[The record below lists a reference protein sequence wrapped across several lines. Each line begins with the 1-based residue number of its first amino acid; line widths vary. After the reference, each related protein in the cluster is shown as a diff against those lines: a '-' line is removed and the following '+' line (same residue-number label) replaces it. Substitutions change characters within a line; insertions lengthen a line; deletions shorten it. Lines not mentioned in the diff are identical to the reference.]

1 MPKKT
6 RSQVSEELGAGS
18 CGSQPDIISLFKEE
32 LQTLSHALTGKLNL
46 LEAAI
51 QEVREGQT
59 DIVRSLSFLDEKFE
73 ELKVTT
79 RRLEKDNEELKA
91 KNKSLDNQVS
101 DLHHKVHDLDQ
112 YHRRINLELAGIPE
126 SREESPLVLALK
138 VAQCVA
144 PSLKESDIDIAHR
157 LGAPRAG
164 ADRRPRSII
173 VRFNSRRARNAV
185 YDGRKKLKNVTTR
198 DIGVHGSANKFYV
211 NENLTSVTR
220 ELLGIVNVERKK
232 AGFKFVWTVNGKI
245 FVRKD
250 EKEPAIIIH
259 TKDDIKKLK

>member
-1 MPKKT
+1 MPPKKT
-6 RSQVSEELGAGS
+6 RSQVSEELGAGP
-18 CGSQPDIISLFKEE
+18 CGSKPDIISLFKEE
-32 LQTLSHALTGKLNL
+32 LQTLSHALTGKLDL

-51 QEVREGQT
+51 QEVREGET

-73 ELKVTT
+73 ELKV
-79 RRLEKDNEELKA
+79 
-91 KNKSLDNQVS
+91 
-101 DLHHKVHDLDQ
+101 
-112 YHRRINLELAGIPE
+112 
-126 SREESPLVLALK
+126 
-138 VAQCVA
+138 AQCVA
-144 PSLKESDIDIAHR
+144 PSLKETDIDIAHR

-220 ELLGIVNVERKK
+220 EVLGIVNVERKK

>member
-6 RSQVSEELGAGS
+6 RLQVSEELGAGP
-18 CGSQPDIISLFKEE
+18 CGSQPDIMSLFKEE

-157 LGAPRAG
+157 
-164 ADRRPRSII
+164 
-173 VRFNSRRARNAV
+173 RRARNAV